1 MDTDISKAAHED
13 MRLMEIKYLYCKG
26 GEYVRMNVVFHLH
39 SLFLDPA
46 EGELSQCW
54 DTLRLTK
61 DQRKIQR
68 LR

>member
-46 EGELSQCW
+46 EGELSH
-54 DTLRLTK
+54 
-61 DQRKIQR
+61 
-68 LR
+68 